1 MKKLFISCPMRG
13 RKEEDIKKSM
23 EKMHNIAKATLGEEL
38 EVIPS
43 FIEHQPPENVE
54 KAIWY
59 LGESIKKLA
68 EADVFICVSESWNWP
83 GCRTEREVA
92 SSYGIP
98 LIETDVMHIA
108 PDAVAAIRELER
120 QTCCGPNV

>member
-23 EKMHNIAKATLGEEL
+23 EKMHNIAEATLGEEL

-43 FIEHQPPENVE
+43 FIEHQPPENVQQ
-54 KAIWY
+54 AIWY

-68 EADVFICVSESWNWP
+68 EADVFICVSETWNWP
-83 GCRTEREVA
+83 GCRIEREFA
-92 SSYGIP
+92 SNYGIP
-98 LIETDVMHIA
+98 LIEIDVMYIA
-108 PDAVAAIRELER
+108 PDAAENLREFGR
-120 QTCCGPNV
+120 PVDCRPNV

>member
-1 MKKLFISCPMRG
+1 MRG

-23 EKMHNIAKATLGEEL
+23 EKMRNIAEATLGEEL

-54 KAIWY
+54 QAIWY

-68 EADVFICVSESWNWP
+68 EADVVICVSEAWNWP
-83 GCRTEREVA
+83 GCRIERDVA
-92 SSYGIP
+92 ACYGIS

-108 PDAVAAIRELER
+108 PDALAAVREMER
-120 QTCCGPNV
+120 SVCCGPNV

>member
-23 EKMHNIAKATLGEEL
+23 EKMHNIAEATLGEKL

-68 EADVFICVSESWNWP
+68 EADVVICVSESWNWP
-83 GCRTEREVA
+83 GCKIERDVA
-92 SSYGIP
+92 SNYGIP

-108 PDAVAAIRELER
+108 PDAIAAIRDIGR
-120 QTCCGPNV
+120 AVDCAPNV

>member
-23 EKMHNIAKATLGEEL
+23 EKMHNIAEATLGEKL

-43 FIEHQPPENVE
+43 FIDYQPPENVE

-68 EADVFICVSESWNWP
+68 EADVVICVSDSWNWP
-83 GCRTEREVA
+83 GCRIERDA
-92 SSYGIP
+92 AAGYGIP
-98 LIETDVMHIA
+98 LIETDIRYIA
-108 PDAVAAIRELER
+108 PDAIAAIREMER
-120 QTCCGPNV
+120 SVCCSPNA